1 MAYLLG
7 KRERVLDGVRR
18 VVIEE
23 LNAAAKSLRDSHP
36 SSEKRIH
43 AARNSVKKVRYFWR
57 RSMRPAAAALRAAD
71 GDCVR

>member
-43 AARNSVKKVRYFWR
+43 AARNSVKKVRYSGGDRCGR
-57 RSMRPAAAALRAAD
+57 RPRHYAQRTAI
-71 GDCVR
+71 V